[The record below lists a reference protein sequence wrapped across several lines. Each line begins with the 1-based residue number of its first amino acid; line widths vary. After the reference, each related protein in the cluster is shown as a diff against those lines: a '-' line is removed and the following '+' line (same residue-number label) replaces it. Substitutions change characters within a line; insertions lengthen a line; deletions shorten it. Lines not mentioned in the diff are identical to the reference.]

1 MRVFTIFIVLVVCSL
16 HAAVVGSIR
25 GIVHDPDH
33 RPVGG
38 AQVAIQSATSDYSRH
53 LTTAADG
60 SFEATALPVGAYQ
73 VTVIREGFAPAV
85 QQIVVASGAAPVL
98 HFPLLLSARSE
109 QVTVSE
115 SALATDPEHVT
126 PSTIVSRSEIAETP
140 GAGLTNSLRAITN
153 YVPGAWVTHDQ
164 LHLRGGH
171 QVTWA
176 IDGVPIPNTNIASN
190 VGPQI
195 DPKDIDYLEA
205 QRGGYSSAY
214 GDRTYGVFNV
224 VPRTGFERSREAELF
239 TTFGSF
245 HQTNDQLNFG
255 DHTEKFAWFAGVDGN
270 RSDYGLETPGPPV
283 LHDRAWGLGGMG
295 TLIYNR
301 SANDQFRLVASLRR
315 DDYQI
320 PNDPDAQAAGV
331 RDVERE
337 RDGVADFSWVH
348 TFRPGVLLTVSPFYH
363 YNAANYDGGPNDSP
377 ISTTQHRTSRYA
389 GAQIALNVVTSRH
402 NATAGFYGFGQ
413 ADYEFIHVIANDGSA
428 PPLAQTLRPTGQL
441 EAGFLEDQYK
451 PFPWLTVMA
460 GVRLTRFAGPLSE
473 NAATPRAGGSVRI
486 PRLKWVFRAFWG
498 RYYEAPPLSTVTG
511 PVLAY
516 AAAQG
521 LDFIRLRGERDEEH
535 QFGLTVPLGGWSLEV
550 NNYHQRA
557 HNYFDHN
564 AIGNS
569 NVFFPVTL
577 DRARLYGW
585 EVSLRSPRI
594 ARRGDIYLT
603 YAHARAEGSGAI
615 TGGLTDFSPPASGY
629 FLLDHDQTQTLHAGF
644 HWSLPWR
651 VTAGSDIYYGS
662 GFTDGSADSPA
673 HLPGH
678 TTFDIS
684 LGKQVN
690 EKLTVSVTALN
701 AANRRFLLDNSPTFG
716 GTHYAEPRQ
725 VYVQLR
731 YRFRL

>member
-1 MRVFTIFIVLVVCSL
+1 
-16 HAAVVGSIR
+16 
-25 GIVHDPDH
+25 
-33 RPVGG
+33 
-38 AQVAIQSATSDYSRH
+38 
-53 LTTAADG
+53 
-60 SFEATALPVGAYQ
+60 
-73 VTVIREGFAPAV
+73 
-85 QQIVVASGAAPVL
+85 
-98 HFPLLLSARSE
+98 
-109 QVTVSE
+109 
-115 SALATDPEHVT
+115 
-126 PSTIVSRSEIAETP
+126 
-140 GAGLTNSLRAITN
+140 
-153 YVPGAWVTHDQ
+153 
-164 LHLRGGH
+164 
-171 QVTWA
+171 
-176 IDGVPIPNTNIASN
+176 
-190 VGPQI
+190 
-195 DPKDIDYLEA
+195 
-205 QRGGYSSAY
+205 
-214 GDRTYGVFNV
+214 
-224 VPRTGFERSREAELF
+224 
-239 TTFGSF
+239 
-245 HQTNDQLNFG
+245 
-255 DHTEKFAWFAGVDGN
+255 
-270 RSDYGLETPGPPV
+270 
-283 LHDRAWGLGGMG
+283 
-295 TLIYNR
+295 
-301 SANDQFRLVASLRR
+301 
-315 DDYQI
+315 
-320 PNDPDAQAAGV
+320 
-331 RDVERE
+331 
-337 RDGVADFSWVH
+337 
-348 TFRPGVLLTVSPFYH
+348 
-363 YNAANYDGGPNDSP
+363 
-377 ISTTQHRTSRYA
+377 
-389 GAQIALNVVTSRH
+389 
-402 NATAGFYGFGQ
+402 
-413 ADYEFIHVIANDGSA
+413 
-428 PPLAQTLRPTGQL
+428 
-441 EAGFLEDQYK
+441 
-451 PFPWLTVMA
+451 MA